1 MLQELLSLKFAN
13 PWVLWLMVL
22 PVAMA
27 VWQFFRRKKLY
38 AVTPLPSLMPF
49 AKNRKPWRGFVKQSL
64 FVFRIAAAVLMVI
77 VLARPQLQLSEEE
90 IDTEGIDI
98 IIALDASGSMLA
110 RDFEPDRLNAAKRQA
125 LNFIAGR
132 KNDRIGLVVF
142 AGESYTQ
149 CPLTIDHAMLSKL
162 VSEVK
167 DGMVQDGTAIGMG
180 LATSVIRLKDSDAQS
195 KVVILLTDGV
205 NNSGAVDPLTAVEAA
220 VEYGV
225 RVYTIGVG
233 RRGMA
238 PYPVQTPMGLSFQNV
253 EVEIDEELMTEI
265 AERTGGK
272 YFRATNNRALEEIYS
287 KIDELEKTRVQV
299 TRIARKKELFLPFL
313 LAAFALILAEAL
325 LRYLVVR
332 QIP

>member
-22 PVAMA
+22 PVVMA

-38 AVTPLPSLMPF
+38 AVTPLPSLIPF
-49 AKNRKPWRGFVKQSL
+49 AKNRKPWRGLVKQSL

-205 NNSGAVDPLTAVEAA
+205 NNAGAVDPLTAVEAA

-313 LAAFALILAEAL
+313 LAAFALIFAEAL